1 MNPKIG
7 QKLVYAITLFIISLF
22 LNATNDFGF
31 ERSKCTSDLNCPK
44 TTRFTKGHT
53 KLPFAVF
60 VGRLANPLSHEAFSG
75 IPFSNSLIT
84 VDKEKVICNVDEKD
98 IAVALDILKF
108 HTRTVP
114 GVIEANHV
122 DVDSFA
128 RGVGLVSLIDDK
140 SDGDRKIEDLK
151 LLYRAYVTNALASG
165 HMQDNKYGF
174 TKREKKKSFLKPLKI
189 LYVKKMSERQKGM
202 QISLGKP
209 PHW

>member
-1 MNPKIG
+1 MVRIERMFNNLKQRNGGFQYKFDHERVTKEDPKRVLEEQYGGVEETNPGFNNTPFKFT
-7 QKLVYAITLFIISLF
+7 KYSNAYTLVYIR
-22 LNATNDFGF
+22 
-31 ERSKCTSDLNCPK
+31 E
-44 TTRFTKGHT
+44 
-53 KLPFAVF
+53 
-60 VGRLANPLSHEAFSG
+60 
-75 IPFSNSLIT
+75 

-128 RGVGLVSLIDDK
+128 RGVSLVSLLGDK

-165 HMQDNKYGF
+165 HMQDNKANGHC
-174 TKREKKKSFLKPLKI
+174 I
-189 LYVKKMSERQKGM
+189 
-202 QISLGKP
+202 QISIFG
-209 PHW
+209 